1 MRLMYAAR
9 LLVLSFLL
17 CSGAP
22 LALAQTEAARRKGP
36 QDGDLN
42 ARVALLEKEIQELRG
57 EVAELRQQKSEA
69 PGTIRA
75 EAQGPAVSEALLPSE
90 NTAAPSQSGAAPRPE
105 RTGLL
110 AGATPTGSLDIY
122 YSYNGQQ
129 PVSGVSTLRL
139 FDNQTNQFALNL
151 LEFGLFKKPTDE
163 RRLGYNVTL
172 AFGNAINIVN
182 SRDPGGLGFAQYLK
196 DGYASYIAPVG
207 RGLQVD
213 VGKFTT
219 PAGPEVID
227 SYANWNYSRGL
238 LFDYALPFYVFGA
251 RVQYSFNEQYKLTG
265 YVVNGWDNVVD
276 TYSSGKTVGLRLDW
290 KPAPKVL
297 VSETWLGGRAPTP
310 TSLGR
315 RDLTDT
321 TIVYTPTNKLS
332 LMANVDYNRGALLPP
347 FQHPVHWFGVAAY
360 GRYQFTR
367 ILASAVRYEHY
378 DDPFGITTCSA
389 CVLLTPDH
397 IDEITATG
405 EMRFGHFITRLE
417 YRYDRSSPPVFIQ
430 TNYLYPNQ
438 TTATLGLM
446 YVIEPQDRF
455 KAFATG
461 PGSN

>member
-1 MRLMYAAR
+1 MLRMHSAR
-9 LLVLSFLL
+9 VLVLSFLL
-17 CSGAP
+17 CGAP
-22 LALAQTEAARRKGP
+22 RILAQTEAAFANTA
-36 QDGDLN
+36 QESDLN

-57 EVAELRQQKSEA
+57 EMAELRQQKSA
-69 PGTIRA
+69 AASSMQA
-75 EAQGPAVSEALLPSE
+75 EAKAPAVTEASLPSE
-90 NTAAPSQSGAAPRPE
+90 EAAATSQADPAPRPQ

-129 PVSGVSTLRL
+129 PVSGLSTLRL

-151 LEFGLFKKPTDE
+151 LEFGLFRKPTDE
-163 RRLGYNVTL
+163 GRLGYNVTL

-182 SRDPGGLGFAQYLK
+182 GRDPGGLNYAQYLK
-196 DGYASYIAPVG
+196 EGYASYLAPVG

-251 RVQYSFNEQYKLTG
+251 RVQYAFDEKYRLTG
-265 YVVNGWDNVVD
+265 YVVNGWDNLVD

-290 KPAPKVL
+290 KPVPKVL
-297 VSETWLGGRAPTP
+297 VSETWFGGRAPTP
-310 TSLGR
+310 VSLGR

-321 TIVYTPTNKLS
+321 TITYTPTNKLS
-332 LMANVDYNRGALLPP
+332 LMANVDYSRGALLPP

-378 DDPFGITTCSA
+378 DDPFGVTTCGA
-389 CVLLTPDH
+389 CVLLTPSP
-397 IDEITATG
+397 IDEVTATG
-405 EMRFGHFITRLE
+405 ELRFGHFITRLE
-417 YRYDRSSPPVFIQ
+417 YRYDRANLPLFIQ
-430 TNYLYPNQ
+430 DNYPYPKQ

-455 KAFATG
+455 KAFATEL
-461 PGSN
+461 GSN